1 MYDGTSPLTFMLRPD
16 TVGQALEATSIVPG
30 WQAEST
36 VTPEGATVRFTR
48 MVAKEHTA

>member
-1 MYDGTSPLTFMLRPD
+1 MYDGASPLTFVLRPD

-36 VTPEGATVRFTR
+36 VTSEGATVRFTR
-48 MVAKEHTA
+48 LPVKEHSA